1 MIDPIPDPVSGKH
14 VLDWAV
20 PVTRALNGLRD
31 KVGAHARNERNRR
44 PAQQPQ
50 PFEVRWDNSLN
61 SGSGGY
67 KIYLPS
73 GHLLSYEDEDIATS
87 DISGATVIQSDNADT
102 PWYSLDDIDTSADHV
117 WLVVTVSDPESEG
130 NSPTVEAEFSSSEGQ
145 PQTGENVI
153 DVCIAEIDYT
163 EPEDEGS
170 APTVKISQSVV
181 GAIRLSPS
189 GQKTDDVSIDNNG
202 GEDENKLQVAH
213 FNDTEK
219 DSSRGLANR
228 LKADTETGAITSDD
242 NGLMLLARKN
252 GEIIYVP
259 LSGNG
264 QDPPS
269 DDPSAP
275 DPCDHDP
282 GGGSKGGVTPDDGGG
297 GHGGGGGGAGSDFM
311 GGVLAGGEPHT
322 GDDNCNCE

>member
-1 MIDPIPDPVSGKH
+1 MTEPIPEPLHGADVIS
-14 VLDWAV
+14 WAQ
-20 PVTRALNGLRD
+20 PVTRALNALRD
-31 KVGAHARNERNRR
+31 KVGAKARNERDRR
-44 PAQQPQ
+44 PTQQPQ

-87 DISGATVIQSDNADT
+87 DISGATVIQDGDGNNT
-102 PWYSLDDIDTSADHV
+102 PWFSLDDIDTSADHV

-181 GAIRLSPS
+181 GAIRLSPA
-189 GQKTDDVSIDNNG
+189 GQEPDDVSIDNNG
-202 GEDENKLQVAH
+202 GEDENKLQIAH

-219 DSSRGLANR
+219 DSGRGLANR
-228 LKADTETGAITSDD
+228 LRANTETGEITSDTS
-242 NGLMLLARKN
+242 NLMLVARRN
-252 GEIIYVP
+252 GEVVYIP

-264 QDPPS
+264 TDP
-269 DDPSAP
+269 DDESPDSGGK
-275 DPCDHDP
+275 DPCEHP
-282 GGGSKGGVTPDDGGG
+282 GGGGGASPDDDGG
-297 GHGGGGGGAGSDFM
+297 GHGGGGMGGGDGG
-311 GGVLAGGEPHT
+311 GGVLAD
-322 GDDNCNCE
+322 GDTHIGDNGCNCE